1 METLHNP
8 DFFDVT
14 NFALR
19 TLQTLEY
26 FFETLMV
33 NLLFFGMLTPAKLA
47 TDLEENEDKVLS
59 FFSSL
64 TVAGAA
70 TVTGTGAE
78 AKENT
83 TGFDVA
89 LK

>member
-70 TVTGTGAE
+70 ATGTE
-78 AKENT
+78 AMENT
-83 TGFDVA
+83 TGLDVA